1 MRYKGDKELMLSD
14 NMQNSIERW
23 KRAYGQ
29 VTEKRKLKKFGN
41 GKSIEKSFWKIFFD
55 IWDFSGIWIQHLLEN
70 S

>member
-1 MRYKGDKELMLSD
+1 MLSD

-29 VTEKRKLKKFGN
+29 VTEKEIKKLEMEKAL
-41 GKSIEKSFWKIFFD
+41 KSFWKIFFMYGT
-55 IWDFSGIWIQHLLEN
+55 FGYWIRHLLEN